1 MAVAKEV
8 VVAVVTLLLGLTA
21 CTTTSSSSAAAA
33 AGRSARRWREED
45 CGGGVRGEVTY
56 DHRALVLNGT
66 RRMLFAGE
74 MHYPR
79 STPEVNAAARLH
91 FFLHDFAP
99 CCALIS

>member
-21 CTTTSSSSAAAA
+21 CTTTSSSSSSAAA

-79 STPEVNAAARLH
+79 STPEVQHRGMRLR
-91 FFLHDFAP
+91 LQ
-99 CCALIS
+99 